1 MQRTYA
7 KWRNGLLLGVMVLV
21 VVFGIAFTEGA
32 EYQKEKDDDEPFI
45 GVCPPFFIR
54 DERGAVINPVNM
66 QNAEVPYSPRQTCGT
81 AGCHDYE
88 KITKGYHFQQG
99 KDEEANEELRSLY
112 QWVLSPG
119 QYGGRW

>member
-1 MQRTYA
+1 MHRRYA
-7 KWRNGLLLGVMVLV
+7 KWRNDLLLGVMVLV
-21 VVFGIAFTEGA
+21 IVLGIAFTEGSG
-32 EYQKEKDDDEPFI
+32 YQKEKDDAKPFI

-54 DERGAVINPVNM
+54 DESGAVINPVNM
-66 QNAEVPYSPRQTCGT
+66 QNAAVPYSPRQTCGT

-88 KITKGYHFQQG
+88 KISKGYHFQQG
-99 KDEEANEELRSLY
+99 KDEEANEELKSLY

>member
-1 MQRTYA
+1 MHTRSILFCNFSA
-7 KWRNGLLLGVMVLV
+7 FIGFLAFSCAFIPAAFAESPHK
-21 VVFGIAFTEGA
+21 VFS
-32 EYQKEKDDDEPFI
+32 
-45 GVCPPFFIR
+45 GVCPPFYIKNQQG
-54 DERGAVINPVNM
+54 DIINPAKN
-66 QNAEVPYSPRQTCGT
+66 QNIDLPYSPKQTCGT

-99 KDEEANEELRSLY
+99 KDEKPNKKFASLY